1 MPNIMKL
8 LPQKLWWYPG
18 ETRNDSCSKIIFCS
32 YSFLLT
38 CLIKALETTYLLE
51 TDWHFFCWFVN
62 KHDKFCRTWGYC
74 AQIKYIPS

>member
-32 YSFLLT
+32 NSFLLT

-51 TDWHFFCWFVN
+51 TDWLFSADLLINMINFVGHEDIVR
-62 KHDKFCRTWGYC
+62 K
-74 AQIKYIPS
+74 

>member
-51 TDWHFFCWFVN
+51 TDWLFSADLLINMINFVGHEDIVR
-62 KHDKFCRTWGYC
+62 K
-74 AQIKYIPS
+74 